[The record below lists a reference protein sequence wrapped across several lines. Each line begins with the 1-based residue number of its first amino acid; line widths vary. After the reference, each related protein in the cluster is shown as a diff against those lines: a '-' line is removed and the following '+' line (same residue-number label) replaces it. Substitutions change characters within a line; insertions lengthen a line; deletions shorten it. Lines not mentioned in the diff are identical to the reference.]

1 MAAVRLRALTK
12 DFDVGFW
19 RPRPVAALRGVTLD
33 VTPGEVLGYLGPN
46 GAGKTTT
53 LKLLVQL
60 LFPTAGS
67 AEVLGR
73 PAGDVA
79 VRRRIGFLPEAPVF
93 ADHLT
98 AEELLVHY
106 GRLFGFAAADARRRA
121 ARLLDR
127 VGLDAARRR
136 PLRRCSRGTLQ
147 RVGVAQALLND
158 PEVVFLD
165 EPLAGLDALG
175 RRAVRSLLLSLRSEG
190 RTLLLSSHILS
201 DAEALCSRIAIL
213 DQGRLVAAGRMADL
227 GLAVRGWELT
237 VAGVTPAQVA
247 ALEPAVT
254 GVTRTDDGRCVIALP
269 HGRPPEPLLAELIR
283 GGARILAVGPQRE
296 TLEEFFV
303 RTVAGR
309 AAEREAAG

>member
-1 MAAVRLRALTK
+1 MAAVRLVALTK

-19 RPRPVAALRGVTLD
+19 RRRPVAALRGVTLD
-33 VTPGEVLGYLGPN
+33 VAPGEVLGYLGPN

-60 LFPTAGS
+60 LFPTSGS

-79 VRRRIGFLPEAPVF
+79 ARRRVGFLPEAPAF
-93 ADHLT
+93 GDNLS

-127 VGLDAARRR
+127 VGIDAARRR
-136 PLRRCSRGTLQ
+136 PLRRCSRGMLQ

-165 EPLAGLDALG
+165 EPLAGLDPLG
-175 RRAVRSLLLSLRSEG
+175 RRAVRGLLMSLREEG

-201 DAEALCSRIAIL
+201 DAEVLCSRIAIL
-213 DQGRLVAAGRMADL
+213 DRGRLVAAGRMADL
-227 GLAVRGWELT
+227 GLEVRGWELV
-237 VAGVTPAQVA
+237 VAGVTPAQVTA
-247 ALEPAVT
+247 MEPAVQR
-254 GVTRTDDGRCVIALP
+254 VTRVDDGRCLIALP
-269 HGRPPEPLLAELIR
+269 RSRPPEPILGELIR
-283 GGARILAVGPQRE
+283 AGARILALDPQHE

-309 AAEREAAG
+309 DGRREAAG

>member
-19 RPRPVAALRGVTLD
+19 RRRPVAALRGVTLD
-33 VTPGEVLGYLGPN
+33 VAPGEVLGYLGPN

-53 LKLLVQL
+53 LKLLVHL
-60 LFPTAGS
+60 LFPTSGS

-73 PAGDVA
+73 PAGDFA
-79 VRRRIGFLPEAPVF
+79 VRRRIGFLPEAPAF
-93 ADHLT
+93 GDNLS

-106 GRLFGFAAADARRRA
+106 GRLFGFAAPDARRRA

-127 VGLDAARRR
+127 VGIDAARRR

-165 EPLAGLDALG
+165 EPLAGLDPLG
-175 RRAVRSLLLSLRSEG
+175 RRAVRTLLLALRKEG
-190 RTLLLSSHILS
+190 RTLFLSSHILS
-201 DAEALCSRIAIL
+201 DAEALCSRVAVL
-213 DQGRLVAAGRMADL
+213 DRGRLVAAGRLADL
-227 GLAVRGWELT
+227 GLEVRGWELV
-237 VAGVTPAQVA
+237 VAGVTPAQVT
-247 ALEPAVT
+247 ALEPEVQR
-254 GVTRTDDGRCVIALP
+254 VTRVDDGRCLIALP
-269 HGRPPEPLLAELIR
+269 RNRPPERLLSALIR
-283 GGARILAVGPQRE
+283 GGARILALDPQHE

-309 AAEREAAG
+309 ETARHPAG

>member
-19 RPRPVAALRGVTLD
+19 RRRPVSALQRVTLD
-33 VTPGEVLGYLGPN
+33 VAPGEVLGYLGPN

-60 LFPTAGS
+60 LFPTSGS

-79 VRRRIGFLPEAPVF
+79 VRRRVGFLPEAPAF
-93 ADHLT
+93 GDNLT
-98 AEELLVHY
+98 AEELLIHY
-106 GRLFGFAAADARRRA
+106 GRLFGFAATDARRRA

-127 VGLDAARRR
+127 VGIDAERRL
-136 PLRRCSRGTLQ
+136 PLRRCSRGMLQ

-175 RRAVRSLLLSLRSEG
+175 RRAVRSLLLSLREEG
-190 RTLLLSSHILS
+190 RTLFLSSHILS
-201 DAEALCSRIAIL
+201 DAEVLCSRIAIL
-213 DQGRLVAAGRMADL
+213 DRGRLVAAGRMGDL
-227 GLAVRGWELT
+227 GLEVRGWEL
-237 VAGVTPAQVA
+237 VAAGVTPAQITA
-247 ALEPAVT
+247 MEPAVQS
-254 GVTRTDDGRCVIALP
+254 VTRVDDGRCLIALP
-269 HGRPPEPLLAELIR
+269 RSRPPERILSELIR
-283 GGARILAVGPQRE
+283 GGARILALHPQHE

-303 RTVAGR
+303 RTIAGR

>member
-1 MAAVRLRALTK
+1 MAAVRLSALTK

-19 RPRPVAALRGVTLD
+19 RRRPVPALRGVTLD
-33 VTPGEVLGYLGPN
+33 VAPGEVLGYLGPN
-46 GAGKTTT
+46 GAGKSTT

-60 LFPTAGS
+60 LFPTSGS
-67 AEVLGR
+67 AEILGR

-79 VRRRIGFLPEAPVF
+79 VRRRIGFLPEAPAF
-93 ADHLT
+93 GDNLS
-98 AEELLVHY
+98 AEELLIHY
-106 GRLFGFAAADARRRA
+106 GRLFGFAAADARGRA
-121 ARLLDR
+121 ARWLDR
-127 VGLDAARRR
+127 VGIDAVRRL

-147 RVGVAQALLND
+147 RVGIAQALLND

-175 RRAVRSLLLSLRSEG
+175 RRAVRSLLLSLREEG

-213 DQGRLVAAGRMADL
+213 DRGRLACAGRMADL
-227 GLAVRGWELT
+227 GLRVRGWELV
-237 VAGVTPAQVA
+237 VAGVTPAQITA
-247 ALEPAVT
+247 MEPALE
-254 GVTRTDDGRCVIALP
+254 GVARADDGRCVIALP
-269 HGRPPEPLLAELIR
+269 RSRPPERILAELLR
-283 GGARILAVGPQRE
+283 GGARILALGPQRE

-309 AAEREAAG
+309 DAEREAAG